1 MVLSKACTYGLLAS
15 FYVADKRNMEYV
27 SIREM
32 SDDLN
37 ISFHFLT
44 KILQKLTASGLM
56 VSHKGPKGGV
66 SLARSASSINL
77 LHIITAIDGSEVF
90 TECILGLP
98 GCGHQKPCPI
108 HSQWAAVRNDMYQL
122 FSEKTLED
130 SADSLESLG
139 FRLKLKK

>member
-44 KILQKLTASGLM
+44 KILQKLTAAGLM

-66 SLARSASSINL
+66 SLARSASAINL
-77 LHIITAIDGSEVF
+77 LNIITAIDGSDIF
-90 TECILGLP
+90 TECVLGLP

-108 HSQWAAVRNDMYQL
+108 HTQWASLRTEMHKL

-139 FRLKLKK
+139 FRLTIKR

>member
-15 FYVADKRNMEYV
+15 FYVAKESGKGYV

-56 VSHKGPKGGV
+56 HSHKGPKGGV
-66 SLARSASSINL
+66 SLTREPRLISL
-77 LHIITAIDGSEVF
+77 KEIILTIDGDAVF
-90 TECILGLP
+90 TQCVLGLP

-108 HSQWAAVRNDMYQL
+108 HHEWGPVRDKFLKMMA
-122 FSEKTLED
+122 STTL
-130 SADSLESLG
+130 ADSSEG
-139 FRLKLKK
+139 IREFQYRIKME